1 MYGVN
6 NYLRTRS
13 RELTKRAE
21 SVHLRNISFWEYRFG
36 VVVQLRISNCATR
49 GSILSRVDMYLYFFK
64 LYIYLFIVLL
74 YLILIITN
82 AFNLIYKFIR
92 VRYASQNLI

>member
-21 SVHLRNISFWEYRFG
+21 SVHLRNIPFWEYRFG

-49 GSILSRVDMYLYFFK
+49 GSILSGVDMYLYFFK

-82 AFNLIYKFIR
+82 AFPHYVTLFACII
-92 VRYASQNLI
+92 ASQNII